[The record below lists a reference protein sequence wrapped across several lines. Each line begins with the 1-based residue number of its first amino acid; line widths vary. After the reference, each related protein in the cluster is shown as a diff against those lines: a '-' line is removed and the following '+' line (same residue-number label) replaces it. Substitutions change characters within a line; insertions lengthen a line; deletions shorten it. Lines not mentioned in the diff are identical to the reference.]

1 MFCLV
6 PGLGVGQ
13 RYFDP
18 LAALL
23 DGPVLRPDE
32 REQLPVPE
40 LGRRLAA
47 ALPGP
52 ATLVANSFGC
62 QVATEAALQRPEL
75 VSALVLIGP
84 TVEPDAHSALR
95 HVGRLLRDAPFEPP
109 SLTLIAVAAYFRYGP
124 LALVRQA
131 RHALE
136 DRIEERLP
144 LLDLPAL
151 VLRGERDPFCPAAWG
166 ARAAALLPQGRLV
179 TLPGAHAVH
188 YSHPREVAAEIRALR
203 EGMRAARG

>member
-18 LAALL
+18 LARLL
-23 DGPVLRPDE
+23 DGRVLRPDD
-32 REQLPVPE
+32 RAQLPVPE

-47 ALPGP
+47 SLSGP

-62 QVATEAALQRPEL
+62 QVATETALQRPDL

-84 TVEPDAHSALR
+84 TVQPDAHSALR
-95 HVGRLLRDAPFEPP
+95 HVGRLLRDAPHEPL
-109 SLTLIAVAAYFRYGP
+109 SLAAIAVLGYLRYGP
-124 LALVRQA
+124 FALVRQA
-131 RHALE
+131 QYALD

-144 LLDLPAL
+144 LLELPAL
-151 VLRGERDPFCPAAWG
+151 VLRGEHDPFCPSDWG

-188 YSHPREVAAEIRALR
+188 YSHPHEVAAEISALR
-203 EGMRAARG
+203 EGTRAVRD